1 MASLLNKAQTRS
13 FILAMVKKKR
23 PGWKCT
29 RVASETFEDLEAFLP
44 SVLREVAREQ
54 PEAGADKY
62 AGHATSLLTRSEV
75 KKRLLDLFGQRH
87 PWFRCDRVH
96 DVAVDYVQHRL
107 EKRILGMVS
116 RHPSGCGQT
125 FKTT

>member
-44 SVLREVAREQ
+44 SVLREIAREQ
-54 PEAGADKY
+54 PEAGN
-62 AGHATSLLTRSEV
+62 GMGCATSLLTRSEV

-107 EKRILGMVS
+107 EKRILGMVA

>member
-44 SVLREVAREQ
+44 SVLRQIAREH
-54 PEAGADKY
+54 PESGNGNGTVHSA
-62 AGHATSLLTRSEV
+62 SLVTRSEV

-87 PWFRCDRVH
+87 PWFRCDRVN
-96 DVAVDYVQHRL
+96 DEAVAYVQHRL
-107 EKRILGMVS
+107 EKHILSMIA

>member
-1 MASLLNKAQTRS
+1 MASLLNKAQTRT
-13 FILAMVKKKR
+13 FILEMVKKKR

-29 RVASETFEDLEAFLP
+29 RVASEALEDLEAFLP
-44 SVLREVAREQ
+44 SVLREIAREQ
-54 PEAGADKY
+54 PEAGNGNGTCY
-62 AGHATSLLTRSEV
+62 STSLLTKSEV

-87 PWFRCDRVH
+87 PWFSCDRVH
-96 DVAVDYVQHRL
+96 DAAVDYVQHRL
-107 EKRILGMVS
+107 EKRILGMIS